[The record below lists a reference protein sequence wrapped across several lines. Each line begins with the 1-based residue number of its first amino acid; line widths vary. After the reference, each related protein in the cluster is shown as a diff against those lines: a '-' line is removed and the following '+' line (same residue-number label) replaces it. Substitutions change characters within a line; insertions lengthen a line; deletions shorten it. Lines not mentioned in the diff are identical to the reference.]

1 MNRSDPYD
9 PPSGYLYECQEC
21 GARTWTEERLGT
33 CRECDGVV
41 KNLAVPRE

>member
-9 PPSGYLYECQEC
+9 PTGEYLYECWEC
-21 GARTWTEERLGT
+21 GGT
-33 CRECDGVV
+33 V